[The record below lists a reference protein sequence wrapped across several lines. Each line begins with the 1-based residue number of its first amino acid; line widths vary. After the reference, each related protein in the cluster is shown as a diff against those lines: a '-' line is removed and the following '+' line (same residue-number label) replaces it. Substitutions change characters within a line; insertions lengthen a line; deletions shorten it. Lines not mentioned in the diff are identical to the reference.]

1 MPRTPQKTRPSE
13 KQPPVPNKRAKAK
26 SPGGKTSPGSF
37 PIVAIG
43 ASAGGLEAFT
53 NLLRALPPEPGV
65 ALVFIPHL
73 DPTHESAMV
82 ELLSRTTSLP
92 VFQAE
97 EGMRVSCDS
106 VYVLPPNCEMTIAGG
121 ILHLVKRESGPGHH
135 MPIDIFFCSLAED
148 QTSNAI
154 GVILSGTANDGTMGL
169 SAIKRDGGTTF
180 AQNLESAK
188 YDGMPNSAVRA
199 GVVDYILPPDR
210 IAQELIHLHRRSKHE
225 MPDDSFDGKDRQM
238 KEIFRLLK
246 GFSKVDFVDYKV
258 ATIHR
263 RILRRMNISQVTDLS
278 DYVKLLRSDAQ
289 EVEALY
295 RDVLINVTSFFRNP
309 EVFESL
315 RDIVYPKIISE
326 RSSSEP
332 IRVWVPGCAT
342 GEETYSHA
350 ISLVEM
356 LSELRIDVPIQ
367 VFGTDLS
374 EGAIQRA
381 RAGFY
386 KQNIASEVSE
396 VRLRRFFHKASGGYQ
411 ISKSIR
417 DLCVFA
423 RQNVFSDPPFSRM
436 DLISC
441 RNVLIYLSS
450 VLQKKV
456 IPIFHYA
463 LKERGFLLV
472 GNSEGLVGSGAEIF
486 DLVDRKS
493 KIYQKKGVP
502 SPVTFPL
509 TMSEAAEKTEEKPVP
524 GDKEDAPSK
533 PPVDVQRE
541 ADRLLLSKYVPAA
554 VVVNEHLE
562 IVQSRGKT
570 SRFLEL
576 PTGRV
581 SLNLLKMA
589 RPGLLYELRT
599 LLDKARK
606 NSAPAIKEGIV
617 LEDGAGNAT
626 VRLEAI
632 PFRTPVR
639 DQRHFL
645 VLFEETSPARP
656 SPAPKPPA
664 RQSAKQIADAKEV
677 MIARLKQE
685 LASTKE
691 YLQSIIESQEAT
703 NEELQSANEE
713 IQSGNEELQSTN
725 EELQT
730 SKEEL
735 ESANEELNTVNEE
748 IQHRNQQLAQFS
760 NDLIN
765 LLNSATIPM
774 ILLGEDLHI
783 RRYTPE
789 AERVFGFSSHDVGK
803 ALSHLH
809 LNLQI
814 PQLEHWM
821 LDVMRDVTMRNEQV
835 RARDGKIYKL
845 RITPYRTL
853 ENKIDGVVVALL
865 DITDVVG
872 SVAGKAGR
880 IDGHA
885 DGKAGKIDGH
895 ADGKTDGLTDG
906 KASRMDGLAD
916 GKRRRPPSN

>member
-1 MPRTPQKTRPSE
+1 MPRVPKLSRPRLTE
-13 KQPPVPNKRAKAK
+13 VPNKRSERRPAA
-26 SPGGKTSPGSF
+26 GKTSTGSF

-43 ASAGGLEAFT
+43 ASAGGLEAFS
-53 NLLRALPPEPGV
+53 NLLRALPPEPGL

-82 ELLSRTTSLP
+82 ELLSRTTGLP

-97 EGMRVSCDS
+97 EGMRVSRDS
-106 VYVLPPNCEMTIAGG
+106 VYVLPPNWEMTIAGG
-121 ILHLVKRESGPGHH
+121 ILHLVKREAGRGHH
-135 MPIDIFFCSLAED
+135 MPIDNFFCSLAKD

-154 GVILSGTANDGTMGL
+154 GVILSGTANDGTVGL
-169 SAIKRDGGTTF
+169 SAIKRDGGITF

-199 GVVDYILPPDR
+199 GVVDYVLPPDR
-210 IAQELIHLHRRSKHE
+210 IAQELIHLHHQSNDL
-225 MPDDSFDGKDRQM
+225 PSDSFDGKDRQL

-246 GFSKVDFVDYKV
+246 SFSKVDFVDYKV
-258 ATIHR
+258 ATIQR
-263 RILRRMNISQVTDLS
+263 RILRRMNINQLTDLS

-315 RDIVYPKIISE
+315 RDIVYPKIITE
-326 RSSSEP
+326 RSSSEA

-350 ISLVEM
+350 ISLVEI
-356 LSELRIDVPIQ
+356 LSELRIDVPVQI
-367 VFGTDLS
+367 FGTDLS
-374 EGAIQRA
+374 ESAIQRA

-386 KQNIASEVSE
+386 KQNIAAEISE
-396 VRLRRFFHKASGGYQ
+396 VRLRRFFHKAPGGYQ

-472 GNSEGLVGSGAEIF
+472 GNSEGLLGSGAEIF

-524 GDKEDAPSK
+524 GEKEDAPAK

-541 ADRLLLSKYVPAA
+541 ADRLLLSKYVPSA

-606 NSAPAIKEGIV
+606 NSIPMIKEGIV
-617 LEDGAGNAT
+617 LEDGEGNAT
-626 VRLEAI
+626 VRLEVI
-632 PFRTPVR
+632 PFRTPIR

-645 VLFEETSPARP
+645 VLFEET
-656 SPAPKPPA
+656 PPA
-664 RQSAKQIADAKEV
+664 KPVPANKSTPSQSVKQVAAAKEV

-774 ILLGEDLHI
+774 IMLGEDLHI

-845 RITPYRTL
+845 RVTPYRTL

-872 SVAGKAGR
+872 HGGE
-880 IDGHA
+880 
-885 DGKAGKIDGH
+885 KAGKIDGH
-895 ADGKTDGLTDG
+895 ADGEAGRTDGAADTKANRIDG
-906 KASRMDGLAD
+906 AARS
-916 GKRRRPPSN
+916 KRRSRLPISD